1 MTMMTMNDDDD
12 DDDDDDDHDDDD
24 DDDDDE
30 RIMISKRSPQNLLQ
44 ATEFSWWNTQ
54 PPETHPPSN
63 LH

>member
-1 MTMMTMNDDDD
+1 MMTMNDDDD
-12 DDDDDDDHDDDD
+12 DDDDH